1 MADKLLSASGDHP
14 GFVYVIRCEDYV
26 KIGWSKTVNRRFNQI
41 SSCNPFPC
49 ELLGSTPGTVG
60 NEGLLHML
68 LDTPRVKGEWFG
80 RTKLVKDVVRHL
92 LKAKHASETCD
103 WLSDMLEEQR
113 AAVRAKHAELRGENL
128 G

>member
-1 MADKLLSASGDHP
+1 MAGQILHASKDEGE
-14 GFVYVIRCEDYV
+14 VYVIRCEDYV
-26 KIGWSKTVNRRFNQI
+26 KIGWSKTVKRRFNQI

-60 NEGLLHML
+60 DEGVLHLL

-80 RTKLVKDVVRHL
+80 RTLLVKEVVRHL
-92 LKAKHASETCD
+92 LKAEHASETCE
-103 WLSDMLEEQR
+103 WLSEKMDKQR
-113 AAVRAKHAELRGENL
+113 AAVRAKHAQLRGESD